1 MYAPDQ
7 RSVYAADQR
16 PVTALLSDAIGQL
29 SKLIGN
35 ELALAR
41 AEMGDKASRVVSGAG
56 VLASAALF
64 AMPALVLLLLALAAW
79 LQELGLSTPVSDLI
93 AGIVGLVIAG
103 LFGAIGLGQ
112 LQATS
117 LVPERTLYQLNKDA
131 AAAKEHV

>member
-1 MYAPDQ
+1 MYAPH
-7 RSVYAADQR
+7 DQR
-16 PVTALLSDAIGQL
+16 PVSALFSDAIGQL

-93 AGIVGLVIAG
+93 AGIVGLVIWPIWRHWPRPASRD
-103 LFGAIGLGQ
+103 F
-112 LQATS
+112 S
-117 LVPERTLYQLNKDA
+117 RT
-131 AAAKEHV
+131 